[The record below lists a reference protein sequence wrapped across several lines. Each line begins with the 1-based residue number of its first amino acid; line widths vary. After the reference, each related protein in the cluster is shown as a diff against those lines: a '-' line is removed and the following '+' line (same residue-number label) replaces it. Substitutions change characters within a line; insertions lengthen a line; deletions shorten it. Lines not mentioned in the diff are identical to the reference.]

1 MIDLSLLDTADEEV
15 ECMTDEEYELW
26 RSQYHAFCK
35 KKERAIYFGE
45 YSKVL
50 DLCVEYATGS

>member
-26 RSQYHAFCK
+26 TSQYDAFCK
-35 KKERAIYFGE
+35 KKKAPSI
-45 YSKVL
+45 
-50 DLCVEYATGS
+50 VENIPKCLTYASNM